1 MSKKY
6 IVAIIFKN
14 GMKLCSKPMSR
25 ERAKH
30 IYDIK
35 AYNLKCSTYC
45 DKKPT
50 MEFQDAVFKT
60 EDIFMITMVEEQKND

>member
-14 GMKLCSKPMSR
+14 GMKLCSKPMSK
-25 ERAKH
+25 EKAKEVFKLKRYELGLSIRH
-30 IYDIK
+30 SDNLYDFENSI
-35 AYNLKCSTYC
+35 
-45 DKKPT
+45 
-50 MEFQDAVFKT
+50 FKT

>member
-14 GMKLCSKPMSR
+14 GMKLCSKTMSKVK
-25 ERAKH
+25 AKVH
-30 IYDIK
+30 YD
-35 AYNLKCSTYC
+35 LKRN
-45 DKKPT
+45 
-50 MEFQDAVFKT
+50 EFYSSLGYYTPSFEFENSIFKT

>member
-14 GMKLCSKPMSR
+14 GMKLCSKPMSKK
-25 ERAKH
+25 RAKEVFNFKRH
-30 IYDIK
+30 EFGTANRCSLKLYDFE
-35 AYNLKCSTYC
+35 NST
-45 DKKPT
+45 
-50 MEFQDAVFKT
+50 FKV

>member
-14 GMKLCSKPMSR
+14 GMKLCSKPLSR
-25 ERAKH
+25 GRAKEVFNFKRKEFGTATMCSSKL
-30 IYDIK
+30 YDFENS
-35 AYNLKCSTYC
+35 A
-45 DKKPT
+45 
-50 MEFQDAVFKT
+50 FKV